1 MNHTHP
7 AHPQLHWQEN
17 GQSRQ
22 ARWRSEGGNPVPAA
36 VQVADDTLTANAAH
50 RLVQAGTAIL
60 WRGDYQNAR
69 QLLQAL
75 VRRVDKPARQDG
87 NSVGAAPNLTEAF
100 YAQRR
105 QQAERAALLGRLLVP
120 VTEDY
125 RIDLR
130 RGQEVQQACR
140 EAWGA
145 PDGEPCV
152 VSLRELLGVVSAH
165 EWRKKGVPVAA
176 LGAYI
181 HPWYGVFSPV
191 RGEYVDLVANAPW
204 PKGRL
209 PATAFDIGTGSGIL
223 AAVLAKR
230 GVPHLI
236 ATDQDERALGCAHA
250 NIERLG
256 FSQQVQV
263 MTADL
268 FPPGEAEL
276 IVCNPP
282 WLPATPNAPIEY
294 AVYDPDS
301 RMLRGFLNG
310 LGKHLTVDGEGW
322 LIMSDLAERI
332 GLRGASDLADWIA
345 DAGLQVVARH
355 DTQPRHR
362 RSRDSSDPL
371 FAARSQE
378 ITSLWRLARR

>member
-1 MNHTHP
+1 MNPTSFP
-7 AHPQLHWQEN
+7 HPQLHWQED
-17 GQSRQ
+17 GQPRQ
-22 ARWRSEGGNPVPAA
+22 ARWRSEGGNPVPTT
-36 VQVADDTLTANAAH
+36 VQVGDDTLTANAAH
-50 RLVQAGTAIL
+50 RLVRDGTAIL

-75 VRRVDKPARQDG
+75 VRRVDKPVRQDG
-87 NSVGAAPNLTEAF
+87 RSVGASASLTDAF

-120 VTEDY
+120 VTADY

-130 RGQEVQQACR
+130 RGQEVQLACR
-140 EAWGA
+140 EAWGE
-145 PDGEPCV
+145 PDGQPCV
-152 VSLRELLGVVSAH
+152 VSLRELLGVISAH
-165 EWRKKGVPVAA
+165 EWRKKGVPVAT

-191 RGEYVDLVANAPW
+191 RGEYVELVANAPW
-204 PKGRL
+204 PNGRP

-230 GVPHLI
+230 GVERI
-236 ATDQDERALGCAHA
+236 VATDQDSRALGCAHA

-256 FSQQVQV
+256 FGAQVQV
-263 MTADL
+263 MAADL
-268 FPPGEAEL
+268 FPSGEAEL

-282 WLPATPNAPIEY
+282 WLPAVPNAPIEY

-301 RMLRGFLNG
+301 RMLRGFLGG
-310 LGKHLTVDGEGW
+310 LSKHLAANGEGW

-332 GLRGASDLADWIA
+332 GLRGAEDLTNWIA
-345 DAGLQVVARH
+345 EAGLRVINRH
-355 DTQPRHR
+355 DTQPQHR
-362 RSRDSSDPL
+362 RSRDNTDPL
-371 FAARSQE
+371 YAARSQE
-378 ITSLWRLARR
+378 ITSLWRLARG